1 MTCTERGDEFVERR
15 PKMAVQVNGAEPAF
29 GLSGVVEGKFRR
41 MATNG
46 VEPGIALPPMTYNGP
61 MERRGQGRKKMEERY
76 GQVDTG
82 AKTIEVRGVRYRL
95 REVLARWMMD
105 VPEIMTLEGG
115 TLGEDRHWI
124 RFIDK
129 DDRTYVV
136 FEFNGDFDILSEMR
150 VDSLEW
156 EGEDFF
162 GSRWR

>member
-1 MTCTERGDEFVERR
+1 MGCSSRVSSNCDEIREEKTNKTLIVGLYRTKIIV
-15 PKMAVQVNGAEPAF
+15 PAV
-29 GLSGVVEGKFRR
+29 
-41 MATNG
+41 
-46 VEPGIALPPMTYNGP
+46 PGI
-61 MERRGQGRKKMEERY
+61 
-76 GQVDTG
+76 
-82 AKTIEVRGVRYRL
+82 
-95 REVLARWMMD
+95 
-105 VPEIMTLEGG
+105 VPEILTLEGG

>member
-1 MTCTERGDEFVERR
+1 M
-15 PKMAVQVNGAEPAF
+15 PASAAEAE
-29 GLSGVVEGKFRR
+29 SGS
-41 MATNG
+41 T
-46 VEPGIALPPMTYNGP
+46 PYNGP
-61 MERRGQGRKKMEERY
+61 MKRSGQGRKEMEERY
-76 GQVDTG
+76 GEVDTG

-105 VPEIMTLEGG
+105 VPEILTLEGG
-115 TLGEDRHWI
+115 TLGEERHWI